1 MYIIEKKAKFEK
13 TSVAVIYRINQNT
26 TATTTTTMTVATL
39 PMFFTYLGA
48 FFVINE
54 WLAVLVLTNLYFCH
68 I

>member
-1 MYIIEKKAKFEK
+1 MYIIEKQAKFK
-13 TSVAVIYRINQNT
+13 KRSVAVIYRISQHT
-26 TATTTTTMTVATL
+26 TATTTITMTVTTL

-48 FFVINE
+48 FFVISG